1 MRLRKKKRRTLPRII
16 GYLAASLTVLL
27 GAGFLWLSRDV
38 RSLDFLKPYVQKSI
52 SAAFAP
58 YLMEA
63 QQIRYRVDTNDW
75 TLVTGL
81 QGVTLKDA
89 QQHRVAAFSEVNL
102 DLGLLSLLSGSI
114 RFESLE
120 IVKPAIRLTTQKDG
134 GVTLSVSP
142 QDEAQQQGE
151 TSAPMEIGGVVLSL
165 KQLAVRTVVVRDGM
179 LGIVSN
185 KATAVYRLPRL
196 MLMTRD
202 KDGLFSIQ
210 YDAQVKEEEDISRL
224 TGSVDVDM
232 KNESIVLG
240 AVLTGF
246 NSALLAPFHAYGA
259 YLAGAQARID
269 GVVNIKTDFHGVP
282 RQVAVDVQVKGG
294 NYRQE
299 ELFDEPI
306 TVGEMLVKAEMK
318 PGEHVLKIEKASFAN
333 SDFSLKASGMV
344 AFTEEGI
351 GADIEAEAKDVK
363 IDRIGAYWPKGM
375 SVDARDWVT
384 TNLSVGTVTEAKAKL
399 KFTPE
404 DLTTEE
410 TPEGLLDADLTVK
423 NATVGFLPVYPL
435 VKGVNGDVRITAR
448 SLDIVADSGDFM
460 RGTKLTAAHLRIP
473 DFIAPGIPMEFS
485 LTLDAIAPD
494 VAEMIGPKRLDLASA
509 LKLNPETISGKA
521 KGTVGFTLPLYSA
534 EWPKDKPYISYDVK
548 AKLDNVSQDGVLSKW
563 NISKMSGDL
572 AVNNEKL
579 EMKTQTQLQE
589 VAAELGIMREFT
601 GKKTTAYTLIADI
614 PRETMP
620 QFGFTIP
627 EQIQGILGIDAK
639 VVETGEQSVTNAKVN
654 LSNTAIDVKELNYH
668 KMLGVPATM
677 TLTQEAKGAQNV
689 VPKFTYDS
697 EGAQVRGSYTQDRK
711 SGDFASVALSK
722 VKLGGNDFALTY
734 KTEAGRK
741 AVSLKGARLDISTP
755 EPKEGQTPP
764 SKEDKNPFDGLLNSR
779 IELEVGKLIL
789 SPEHGLSHVKGVID
803 CGVRL
808 CPFAEIGS
816 ETDNGKPFTV
826 TLGESGGKRSF
837 SMASPDGGGV
847 IKAFDISDHVVG
859 GALDFK
865 GDYDDSQTP
874 PVLNGRLI
882 LTDFRVVKGPIL
894 AKLLS
899 LASLTGFLDTLAG
912 NGIAFTKLSADAKM
926 AGTTLRVKNGKAYG
940 SAIGITVKGKIK
952 PFLGNIDLE
961 GTVVPAYTA
970 NSVLGKI
977 PLLGAI
983 LTGGEGGG
991 IIAANYSMKGDGED
1005 PSVMVNPLSLL
1016 TPGFLRNL
1024 FDVFDQPEKEDM
1036 EEPTPEKNIQ
1046 DAPKQ
1051 EPLLFEMKREF
1062 PTIKKR

>member
-1 MRLRKKKRRTLPRII
+1 MRLSKKKRKTLPRVI
-16 GYLAASLTVLL
+16 GFLAVSLTVLL
-27 GAGFLWLSRDV
+27 GAGVLWLSRDV
-38 RSLDFLKPYVQKSI
+38 RSLDFLKPYVQDSI

-58 YLMEA
+58 YAIEA
-63 QQIRYRVDTNDW
+63 QQIRYTVDTKDW
-75 TLVTGL
+75 ALVTGL
-81 QGVTLKDA
+81 HGVTLRDA
-89 QQHRVAAFSEVNL
+89 EHHRVAAFSEVNL
-102 DLGLLSLLSGSI
+102 DLGLLSLLTGNI
-114 RFESLE
+114 RFETLE
-120 IVKPAIRLTTQKDG
+120 VVKPAIRFTTQEDG

-142 QDEAQQQGE
+142 QDEAE
-151 TSAPMEIGGVVLSL
+151 TQAEASVPMEVGGVVLSL

-179 LGIVSN
+179 LGIVSK
-185 KATAVYRLPRL
+185 KATAIYRLPRL

-202 KDGLFSIQ
+202 KDDLFSIQ
-210 YDAQVKEEEDISRL
+210 YDAQVKEEKDISRL

-232 KNESIVLG
+232 KEKSIALS
-240 AVLTGF
+240 AALTDF

-259 YLAGAQARID
+259 YLAGAQMRID
-269 GVVNIKTDFHGVP
+269 GVVNVVTDYHGAP
-282 RQVAVDVQVKGG
+282 QQVAVDVKVRGG
-294 NYRQE
+294 SYHQE
-299 ELFDEPI
+299 ALFDEAI
-306 TVGEMLVKAEMK
+306 SMGEMALKAQMN
-318 PGEHVLKIEKASFAN
+318 PGDHALKIEKASFAN
-333 SDFSLKASGMV
+333 SDFSVKASGMV
-344 AFTEEGI
+344 TFAREGI
-351 GADIEAEAKDVK
+351 GADIEAEARDVK

-384 TNLSVGTVTEAKAKL
+384 TNLSVGTVTQAKAKL

-404 DLTTEE
+404 DLAAEE
-410 TPEGLLDADLTVK
+410 TPEGLLDADLAVK
-423 NATVGFLPVYPL
+423 NATVGFLPGYPL
-435 VKGVNGDVRITAR
+435 VDGVDGQVKITAR
-448 SLDIVADSGDFM
+448 SLDIVAGSGDFM
-460 RGTKLTAAHLRIP
+460 RGTKLKAAHLRIP

-485 LTLDAIAPD
+485 LTLDAVAPD
-494 VAEMIGPKRLDLASA
+494 VAEMIGPKRLNLASA
-509 LKLNPETISGKA
+509 LKLNPEAISGKA
-521 KGTVGFTLPLYSA
+521 SGVVNFALPLYSA
-534 EWPKDKPYISYDVK
+534 DWPKDRPYITYDVK
-548 AKLDNVSQDGVLSKW
+548 AKLNNVSQDGVLGKW
-563 NISKMSGDL
+563 NISGMSGDL
-572 AVNNEKL
+572 SVNNDKL
-579 EMKTQTQLQE
+579 EMKTQTGLQE

-601 GKKTTAYTLIADI
+601 GKKTTAYTLVADI

-627 EQIQGILGIDAK
+627 EQIQGILGVDAK
-639 VVETGEQSVTNAKVN
+639 VTETGDQSVTNAKVN

-697 EGAQVRGSYTQDRK
+697 EGAQVRGSYTQERK
-711 SGDFASVALSK
+711 TGEFISVALSK
-722 VKLGGNDFALTY
+722 VKMGNNDFALTY

-741 AVSLKGARLDISTP
+741 NVLLKGTKLDISTP
-755 EPKEGQTPP
+755 EPKEGQAPAP
-764 SKEDKNPFDGLLNSR
+764 REDVNPFDALLNSR
-779 IELEVGKLIL
+779 IELDVGKLIL
-789 SPEHGLSHVKGVID
+789 SPEHGLSNARGIID
-803 CGVRL
+803 CGSRL
-808 CPFAEIGS
+808 CPSADIRS
-816 ETDNGKPFTV
+816 ETENGKPFTI
-826 TLGESGGKRSF
+826 TLGDHDGKRRF
-837 SMASPDGGGV
+837 IMASPDGGGV

-859 GALDFK
+859 GELDFK

-874 PVLNGRLI
+874 PVLNGRLLI
-882 LTDFRVVKGPIL
+882 TDFRVVKGPIL

-926 AGTTLRVKNGKAYG
+926 AGTTLQVKNGKAYG

-977 PLLGAI
+977 PLLGTI

-991 IIAANYSMKGDGED
+991 IIAANYSMKGEGED

-1036 EEPTPEKNIQ
+1036 EEDAPEKNTQ
-1046 DAPKQ
+1046 ETPKQ
-1051 EPLLFEMKREF
+1051 EPAMFELKREF
-1062 PTIKKR
+1062 PKIKKR